1 MHSALLTQLGISKPI
16 IQAPMAGV
24 STPEMAAAVSNAGA
38 LGSLGIGAAT
48 PEVARQ
54 VIRETRRLTDRPF
67 NVNVF
72 VHQPAVKDGARE
84 AQWLEWLAPQ
94 FARFGARPPDSI
106 REVYRSFAEDP
117 AMLAVLLEERPA
129 IVSFHFGLP
138 ADAIIARL
146 RSAGVMLMASATTL
160 EEARAI
166 AERDISAIVAQGAE
180 AGGHR
185 GTFDPSSEDEY
196 LGTMALT
203 RLLGKRIDRPVIA
216 AGGIMDGAGIA
227 AALALGAGAAQLGTA
242 FVPCPES
249 SIDDGYRRAILNAS
263 SSTTFTSSISGRPA
277 RSLRNDFTALD
288 RDPKRPAAPSYPI
301 AYDAGKALHAA
312 AKLRGEFGF
321 GAQWAG
327 QGTKLS
333 RVLPAGAL
341 VAALDTELH
350 AAVDSLMQQMAA
362 E

>member
-1 MHSALLTQLGISKPI
+1 MLPALLTRLGISKPI

-48 PEVARQ
+48 PEAARR
-54 VIRETRRLTDRPF
+54 VIRETRRLTARPF

-72 VHQPAVKDGARE
+72 VHEPAVKDAARE

-94 FARFGARPPDSI
+94 FARFGVRPPESI
-106 REVYRSFAEDP
+106 REDYRSFVEDS

-138 ADAIIARL
+138 GETLIAKL
-146 RSAGVMLMASATTL
+146 RSAGIVLMASATTL

-166 AERDISAIVAQGAE
+166 AERDVDVIVAQGAE

-185 GTFDPSSEDEY
+185 GTFDPASEDDY

-203 RLLGKRIDRPVIA
+203 RLLSKWVDRSIVA

-227 AALALGAGAAQLGTA
+227 AALALGAQTAQLGTA

-249 SIDDGYRRAILNAS
+249 SIDEGYRRALLNPS
-263 SSTTFTSSISGRPA
+263 SNTTFTSSISGRPA

-288 RDPKRPAAPSYPI
+288 RDPRRPATPSYPI

-312 AKLRGEFGF
+312 AKPRGEFGF

-327 QGTKLS
+327 QGVRLS
-333 RVLPAGAL
+333 RVLPACAL
-341 VAALDTELH
+341 IAALDLELH
-350 AAVDSLMQQMAA
+350 AAVESLCNAGDP
-362 E
+362 

>member
-24 STPEMAAAVSNAGA
+24 STPAMAAAVSNAGA

-48 PEVARQ
+48 PEAARQ

-72 VHQPAVKDGARE
+72 VHQPALKDGARE

-94 FARFGARPPDSI
+94 FARFGVRPPGSI
-106 REVYRSFAEDP
+106 HEIYRSFLEDS
-117 AMLAVLLEERPA
+117 AMLAVLIEERPA

-138 ADAIIARL
+138 GEAVIAKL
-146 RSAGVMLMASATTL
+146 RSAGILLMASATNL
-160 EEARAI
+160 EEARAV
-166 AERDISAIVAQGAE
+166 AERDIAVIVAQGAE

-185 GTFDPSSEDEY
+185 GTFDPAREDEY

-203 RLLGKRIDRPVIA
+203 RLLSTRIDRPIVA

-249 SIDDGYRRAILNAS
+249 SIDEGYRRAILSAS
-263 SSTTFTSSISGRPA
+263 SKTAFTSSISGRLA
-277 RSLRNDFTALD
+277 RSLHNSFTALD
-288 RDPKRPAAPSYPI
+288 RDAKRPAAPSYPI

-312 AKLRGEFGF
+312 AKSRGEFGF

-327 QGTKLS
+327 QAAKLC
-333 RVLPAGAL
+333 REMPAGAL
-341 VAALDTELH
+341 VAALDLELH
-350 AAVDSLMQQMAA
+350 AAIESLMQMASVQ
-362 E
+362 